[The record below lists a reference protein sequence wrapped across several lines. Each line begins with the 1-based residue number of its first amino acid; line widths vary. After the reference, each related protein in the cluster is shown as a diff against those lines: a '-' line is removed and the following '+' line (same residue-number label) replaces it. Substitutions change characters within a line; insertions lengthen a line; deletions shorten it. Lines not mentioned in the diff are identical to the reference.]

1 MGGSHLKPKVLCVD
15 DQYGMRVLLKEILK
29 RDYDVEV
36 VETGEEA
43 LELVKKFKPQ
53 VVLLDMKLQ
62 NMKGTD
68 VLKLMRQIDH
78 SISSIIL
85 TGYSEQDKLDEIEE
99 SKPELVIK
107 KPFDID
113 IVRNSV
119 RKLISESMR
128 NEFAC

>member
-1 MGGSHLKPKVLCVD
+1 MKPKVLCVD
-15 DQYGMRVLLKEILK
+15 DQYGIRVLLKEILK
-29 RDYDVEV
+29 SDYEVET

-43 LELVKKFKPQ
+43 LELIREFRPQ
-53 VVLLDMKLQ
+53 VVLLDMKLE

-68 VLKLMRQIDH
+68 VLKLIREIDS

-85 TGYSEQDKLDEIEE
+85 TGYSEQDKLDEIKE

-107 KPFDID
+107 KPFDVD

-119 RKLISESMR
+119 SKLINKSITS
-128 NEFAC
+128 EFAV

>member
-1 MGGSHLKPKVLCVD
+1 MKPKVLCVD